1 MSDTD
6 NRELTP
12 PYFRLLVFLIRPFPN
27 FDLFWARPLRQK
39 AVRLLQLK
47 PGNRVLDVGCGPG
60 GSFPYL
66 LDACGPSG
74 TIVGVEIS
82 PEVATNARR
91 RVEANGWNNVQVI
104 AGNAE
109 TVELEGRFEA
119 VLMLGAPD
127 AYASSRAL
135 DNLMPHLADGA
146 RVVAFG
152 AKLSRGPMRQILSV
166 LLRAAFSRLTFASTP
181 ALDYGPWAVLAERV
195 PGLQIE
201 ELFFGWMFF
210 AWGSVRMSRSL

>member
-1 MSDTD
+1 
-6 NRELTP
+6 
-12 PYFRLLVFLIRPFPN
+12 
-27 FDLFWARPLRQK
+27 
-39 AVRLLQLK
+39 
-47 PGNRVLDVGCGPG
+47 
-60 GSFPYL
+60 
-66 LDACGPSG
+66 
-74 TIVGVEIS
+74 
-82 PEVATNARR
+82 
-91 RVEANGWNNVQVI
+91 
-104 AGNAE
+104 
-109 TVELEGRFEA
+109 
-119 VLMLGAPD
+119 MLGAPD